1 VSFSICNVANI
12 LEMKAIYMKLKISKY
27 QKSDFLTIDDITFD
41 LTQHNSIAL
50 LGPTGSGKTTIMNI
64 LALHERCETFC
75 VEEQGEL
82 IYPFLSNSKKANL
95 ARRITTFDQ
104 NPFVDFLTT
113 NEQFQILQAV
123 DHQKEYN
130 KTRYEA
136 LCTYFEFDEYVN
148 YLVSDLT
155 PQDLQ
160 KRQLIL
166 TLASNN
172 QYIFMDEPTFGL
184 DEKIKAKFFQL
195 INKEK
200 SIGKK
205 FIMAD
210 ENITT
215 LAHVADYFIFLANGQ
230 VQEEGTRT
238 YFTKKYNTELN
249 DTLYEAIY
257 HPKQAA

>member
-1 VSFSICNVANI
+1 
-12 LEMKAIYMKLKISKY
+12 MKLKISNY
-27 QKSDFLTIDDITFD
+27 QKSDFFTIDDITFD
-41 LTQHNSIAL
+41 LTQHSSIAL
-50 LGPTGSGKTTIMNI
+50 VGPPHAGKTTIMNI
-64 LALHERCETFC
+64 LALREPCETFC

-82 IYPFLSNSKKANL
+82 TYPFLSNSKKASL

-130 KTRYEA
+130 TTRYEA
-136 LCTYFEFDEYVN
+136 LCTYFEFDPYVN
-148 YLVSDLT
+148 YLVSDLS

-172 QYIFMDEPTFGL
+172 QYIFMDAPTLGL
-184 DEKIKAKFFQL
+184 DANIKAKFFQL

-200 SIGKK
+200 TVGKK

-215 LAHVADYFIFLANGQ
+215 LTHVADYYIFLADGH
-230 VQEEGTRT
+230 VQEEGTSADL
-238 YFTKKYNTELN
+238 TKKYKTEIN

-257 HPKQAA
+257 QLKQVA